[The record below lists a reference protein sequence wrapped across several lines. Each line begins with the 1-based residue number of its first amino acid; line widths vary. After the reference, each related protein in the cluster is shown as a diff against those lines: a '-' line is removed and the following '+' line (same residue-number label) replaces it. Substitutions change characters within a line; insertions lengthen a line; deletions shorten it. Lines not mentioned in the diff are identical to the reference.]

1 MEFKEDL
8 KKFGDDSE
16 LQCVECESKQ
26 REIQNL
32 KKILS
37 ENESNIKE
45 SEKSNLEIREKLDLK
60 LKEIQGLQEN
70 YKKIF
75 DHNNREIE
83 RLYFEI
89 KKYDKDFRVFEESD
103 SGYII
108 KNTEDKNIDKSRSFN
123 RGYTLNPDVES
134 RNRSTVDEQNY

>member
-16 LQCVECESKQ
+16 LQCDKCESKQ
-26 REIQNL
+26 REIQNI

-45 SEKSNLEIREKLDLK
+45 SEKSNLEIRKKLDLK
-60 LKEIQGLQEN
+60 LKEIQGLEEN

-75 DHNNREIE
+75 DHKNREIE
-83 RLYFEI
+83 
-89 KKYDKDFRVFEESD
+89 
-103 SGYII
+103 
-108 KNTEDKNIDKSRSFN
+108 
-123 RGYTLNPDVES
+123 
-134 RNRSTVDEQNY
+134 